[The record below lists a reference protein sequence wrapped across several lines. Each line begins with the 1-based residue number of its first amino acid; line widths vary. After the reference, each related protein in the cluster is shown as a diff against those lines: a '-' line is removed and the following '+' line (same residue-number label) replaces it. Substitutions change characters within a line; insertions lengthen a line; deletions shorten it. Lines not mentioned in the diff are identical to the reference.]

1 MISIFRKFLFIL
13 FCAGCLTS
21 FLTAQAFSLHLP
33 SGEKTVILAQQRGQD
48 FIFVDETSPS
58 ADLFE
63 ALHQSTLK
71 YQRRYAAQILGERKE
86 PAAVPHL
93 LRALQDPE
101 DVVQRAA
108 AEALV
113 KIKDTSI
120 FPSLI
125 ANLNAE
131 RPSLRQYSAYILGQ
145 LATKENKSV
154 VQALEKLSADKE
166 SSVRLEVIYALY
178 RIGSPSSAPIF
189 TGGLVDDEPRI
200 RSYCANALGNLK
212 LPDAGESL
220 KAALEGE
227 EDADVRRSIIFAMG
241 QIGGSSSARVLAE
254 AAMGESPSLRAD
266 IADALAEI
274 KTPEATRTLTE
285 MLSDPAPT
293 VRARAAAALINV
305 KDSTAAGPLAKALED
320 RSVLV
325 RRPASEALIYAAD
338 ASVIDELVKALGD
351 SDSVVADNAARAL
364 IAVNDLDAVNPLIK
378 ALEEQTKK
386 VRALHVLEELTHRPY
401 GDDIT
406 KWVQWYEENFKIE
419 NPTSGVPRAASS
431 E

>member
-13 FCAGCLTS
+13 VCAGCLAS
-21 FLTAQAFSLHLP
+21 FLTDQAFSLHLP
-33 SGEKTVILAQQRGQD
+33 SGEKIIAVAQQRRGD

-63 ALHQSTLK
+63 ALHESTLK

-86 PAAVPHL
+86 LAAVPHL
-93 LRALQDPE
+93 LRALEDPE

-113 KIKDTSI
+113 KINDTSI

-131 RPSLRQYSAYILGQ
+131 RPSVRQYSAYILGQ
-145 LATKENKSV
+145 LATRENKPV
-154 VQALEKLSADKE
+154 VEALEKLSADRE

-178 RIGSPSSAPIF
+178 KIGSSSSAPIF

-212 LPDAGESL
+212 LPDAREAL
-220 KAALEGE
+220 TAALEGE
-227 EDADVRRSIIFAMG
+227 QDADVRRSIIFAIG
-241 QIGGSSSARVLAE
+241 QIGGSYSAKVLAE
-254 AAMGESPSLRAD
+254 AAIGESSSLRAD

-274 KTPEATRTLTE
+274 KTPEATQALTE
-285 MLSDPAPT
+285 MLDDRDPT

-305 KDSTAAGPLAKALED
+305 KDSVAAGPLAKALKD

-325 RRPASEALIYAAD
+325 RRPASQALIYAAD
-338 ASVIDELVKALGD
+338 SSVIDELVDALGD
-351 SDSVVADNAARAL
+351 SDSEVADNAARAL
-364 IAVNDLDAVNPLIK
+364 IAVNDLEAVHPLID
-378 ALEEQTKK
+378 ALDEQTKRD
-386 VRALHVLEELTHRPY
+386 RALHVLEELTHRPY
-401 GDDIT
+401 GDDIA
-406 KWVQWYEENFKIE
+406 KWVRWYEENFKIE